1 MRTHAKKWCSVA
13 DDWGVNGIFRTTA
26 SGWPSLGPVS
36 SGKAPA
42 GGPKEADTWRSTWPQ
57 FLAAAVVNLNSF
69 AVGTHFAWT
78 AMALPQLMS
87 AESGLRAQP
96 LTADQASWVA
106 SLLTLGGLCV
116 LPLFAALSS
125 HVDRKTL
132 GYLAAP
138 LQLAACVVLISST
151 EVAALYTARFLASVH
166 GTCAVLL
173 VTLYVGETASD
184 GARGALGC
192 VLSLLCNCG
201 ILCGYVLG
209 ACLSYRAVLY
219 ANMAPLLL
227 YVICFPFVPE
237 TPYRLAS
244 TGRHQDARKAL
255 RWLRRGISDEEVERQ
270 MACIQT
276 SLETGGSNQ
285 GGGDRRPLCELLRC
299 RATLVAVA
307 IVLLLFLNQ
316 QFCGT
321 LCVNSY
327 AVFIFDEA
335 GGSLSPEVATIILGV
350 LQVVGGLLSAPLV
363 DRMGRRPTLFL
374 SNAAVGASVAVMG
387 VYLYLK
393 AETQADLSSIGW
405 LPVSCLSV
413 YVVMVAFGL
422 AALPYVVIAEIVPPR
437 IRGLIATCGYF
448 VICFTGGTMAKLYP
462 LMSESMGTYG
472 TFWFFAA
479 VCALSTLIAWFVLP
493 ETKGRP
499 IEDILREL
507 NGGKDVYI
515 SST

>member
-1 MRTHAKKWCSVA
+1 
-13 DDWGVNGIFRTTA
+13 
-26 SGWPSLGPVS
+26 
-36 SGKAPA
+36 
-42 GGPKEADTWRSTWPQ
+42 
-57 FLAAAVVNLNSF
+57 
-69 AVGTHFAWT
+69 
-78 AMALPQLMS
+78 MALPQLMS

-96 LTADQASWVA
+96 LTADQVK
-106 SLLTLGGLCV
+106 
-116 LPLFAALSS
+116 
-125 HVDRKTL
+125 D
-132 GYLAAP
+132 
-138 LQLAACVVLISST
+138 
-151 EVAALYTARFLASVH
+151 RFLVSVH

-173 VTLYVGETASD
+173 ATLYVGETASD
-184 GARGALGC
+184 GVRGAIGC
-192 VLSLLCNCG
+192 MLSLLCNCG

-209 ACLSYRAVLY
+209 ACLSYRTVLY
-219 ANMAPLLL
+219 TNMVPLLL

-255 RWLRRGISDEEVERQ
+255 RWLRRGISEEEVERQ
-270 MACIQT
+270 MACIQA
-276 SLETGGSNQ
+276 LLDVGGSKQ
-285 GGGDRRPLCELLRC
+285 GRPLRELLRC

-321 LCVNSY
+321 FCVDSY
-327 AVFIFDEA
+327 AVFIFNEA
-335 GGSLSPEVATIILGV
+335 GGSLSPEAATIILGV

-448 VICFTGGTMAKLYP
+448 VSCFTGGTMAKLYP

>member
-1 MRTHAKKWCSVA
+1 
-13 DDWGVNGIFRTTA
+13 
-26 SGWPSLGPVS
+26 
-36 SGKAPA
+36 
-42 GGPKEADTWRSTWPQ
+42 
-57 FLAAAVVNLNSF
+57 
-69 AVGTHFAWT
+69 
-78 AMALPQLMS
+78 MALPQLMS

-106 SLLTLGGLCV
+106 SMLPLGGLCV
-116 LPLFAALSS
+116 LPLLAALSS

-138 LQLAACVVLISST
+138 LQLAACVVLMSST

-166 GTCAVLL
+166 GMCSALL

-192 VLSLLCNCG
+192 MLSLLCNCG

-209 ACLSYRAVLY
+209 ACLPYRAVLY

-237 TPYRLAS
+237 TPYKLAS

-255 RWLRRGISDEEVERQ
+255 RWLRRGISEEEVERQ
-270 MACIQT
+270 MACIQA
-276 SLETGGSNQ
+276 SLDAGGAKQ
-285 GGGDRRPLCELLRC
+285 GRPLCELLRC

-321 LCVNSY
+321 FCVDSY
-327 AVFIFDEA
+327 AVFIFNEA
-335 GGSLSPEVATIILGV
+335 GGSLSPKAATIILGV

-413 YVVMVAFGL
+413 YVLMVAFGL
-422 AALPYVVIAEIVPPR
+422 AALPYVVIAEIVPTR
-437 IRGLIATCGYF
+437 IRGLIATCSYF
-448 VICFTGGTMAKLYP
+448 VISLTGGTMAKLYP

-472 TFWFFAA
+472 TFWLFAA
-479 VCALSTLIAWFVLP
+479 VCALSTLIEWFVLP

-507 NGGKDVYI
+507 NGGKDVYV